1 MESRNYNGGH
11 EMLSSR
17 DHFYPQF
24 DRLIREVADRR
35 LILDIGT
42 YHAFRKELAAYAHLL
57 DKPTY
62 YAMDYRIQG
71 KPDGGRAPDV
81 DGDACQLPFR
91 SESVDAV
98 ICKDVLEHVVDPAA
112 SVRELF
118 RVLRPGG
125 LAYCSVPFLHPYHGD
140 RKRGLPDF
148 WRFTEDGLRALFSP
162 FPSVEIIRAGGAI
175 FVLKAFLPPAINRLL
190 FAAPLMPAMNALDR
204 IALRRHATNMFL
216 VLARK

>member
-1 MESRNYNGGH
+1 
-11 EMLSSR
+11 MLSPR

-24 DRLIREVADRR
+24 DRFIREVAARR

-42 YHAFRKELAAYAHLL
+42 YHAFRKELAAYADVL

-62 YAMDYRIQG
+62 FAMDYRIRS
-71 KPDGGRAPDV
+71 KPDGVRSPDV

-112 SVRELF
+112 SVRELH
-118 RVLRPGG
+118 RVLKPGG
-125 LAYCSVPFLHPYHGD
+125 IAYVSVPFLHPYHGD
-140 RKRGLPDF
+140 PRKGLPDF
-148 WRFTEDGLRALFSP
+148 WRFTEDGLRALFSR
-162 FPSVEIIRAGGAI
+162 FGSIEIIRAGGAV
-175 FVLKAFLPPAINRLL
+175 FVLKAFLPPAMNRWL
-190 FAAPLMPAMNALDR
+190 FAAPFMPAANALDR
-204 IALRRHATNMFL
+204 LALRRHATNMFL